1 MKLLNVKVLIF
12 LHKIDPLSK
21 LSAWER
27 LLKTSSL
34 LLYHKYG
41 RKRMTKELLTW

>member
-12 LHKIDPLSK
+12 LNKMDPLST

-27 LLKTSSL
+27 LLKTSNIL
-34 LLYHKYG
+34 VYHKYG
-41 RKRMTKELLTW
+41 RKSMTKELLTW